1 MIKLLDIEQAEQDL
15 ANIQEMIKNGQLPSC
30 VSSWICTPE
39 FCEDYATCS
48 DRLEEDTNG

>member
-15 ANIQEMIKNGQLPSC
+15 ETIQEMVKNGQLPSC

-39 FCEDYATCS
+39 FCEDYVTCS
-48 DRLEEDTNG
+48 DRLEGESDG